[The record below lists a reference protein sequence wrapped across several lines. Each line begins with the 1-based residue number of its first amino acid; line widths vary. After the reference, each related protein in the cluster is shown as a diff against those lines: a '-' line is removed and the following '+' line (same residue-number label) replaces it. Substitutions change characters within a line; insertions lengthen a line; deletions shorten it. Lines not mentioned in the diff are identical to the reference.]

1 MSLTEADVKRM
12 AHLARIEITQAEVA
26 PMLSQ
31 LTNIMGLVEQMQ
43 AVDTSGVAP
52 MAHAQDLSLRLRED
66 RVTETDQHEA
76 FQAVAPEVEAGL
88 YLVPKVIE

>member
-66 RVTETDQHEA
+66 RVTEIDQHP
-76 FQAVAPEVEAGL
+76 FT
-88 YLVPKVIE
+88 

>member
-12 AHLARIEITQAEVA
+12 AHLARIEIAQPEVA
-26 PMLSQ
+26 PMLVQ

-88 YLVPKVIE
+88 YLVPKVLE